1 MSLIKKLAEKAL
13 HTLNQ
18 RGQDNGYDK
27 KAGTAQEER
36 SAEQIARTFNAL
48 TGHNLSVVDVWTF
61 LQVLKL
67 VRMENQIRTGNGD
80 LVDSCNDMIS
90 YSLLKAET
98 ALQEH
103 RPAAVEEMLALKVRA
118 PGDPSTQGYG
128 RAKPTTA
135 PAAIATGN
143 HPSLHEVRKGVDKH
157 TDSAD

>member
-1 MSLIKKLAEKAL
+1 MSLIKKLAEKAMQ
-13 HTLNQ
+13 TLNH

-36 SAEQIARTFNAL
+36 SAEQIARVFNAL
-48 TGHNLSVVDVWTF
+48 TGHDLSTVDAWTF
-61 LQVLKL
+61 MQVLKL
-67 VRMENQIRTGNGD
+67 VRMENQIRTGKGD

-103 RPAAVEEMLALKVRA
+103 RPAAVEEMLAPKVRVA
-118 PGDPSTQGYG
+118 GDPTTQGYG
-128 RAKPTTA
+128 RAKPPTPA
-135 PAAIATGN
+135 AAIATGN
-143 HPSLHEVRKGVDKH
+143 HPSLHEVRKGVNKS